1 MKNKQLTN
9 NNVNSLLEQLA
20 MNSECI
26 FFKGSPRVPD
36 GKKNYGVSGPDKK
49 QDKWDF
55 IDA

>member
-1 MKNKQLTN
+1 MTT

-20 MNSECI
+20 MNSEWI

-55 IDA
+55 LDA